1 MVSEVMT
8 SERFCVIDT
17 NLNVSYAGDEFVK
30 IYHTGAEKGGGA
42 GGRQIG
48 QRN

>member
-1 MVSEVMT
+1 
-8 SERFCVIDT
+8 
-17 NLNVSYAGDEFVK
+17 VK

-48 QRN
+48 QRNW